1 VIIVDSGDLLNE
13 DEELPESVVESAELK
28 ADAMVRILNHI
39 GLDAAGVGELDL
51 VLGIDFLK
59 ELEAKYNFPFI
70 SANLVD
76 ESNTPIF
83 KPYVVKEVNGKKI
96 GIFSII
102 GDTSEMASKVK
113 QITKG
118 AASVT
123 DPLEAAESVI
133 SELSGKV
140 DYMIAL
146 AHQKTNRNWVLARRV
161 DGIDLV
167 VGGHDKQKTADP
179 SEADTT
185 LIVQAGEKNQYQ
197 GLLEVVMDGSKT
209 WSNRLAPLGE
219 EIANDPEVKAM
230 INKYNDDIIDL
241 YSSPSSSK
249 PATEATL
256 RLTACEPCHSDA
268 VKQWKTT
275 DHAHAYQ
282 TLVEQNK
289 QFDPKCL
296 MCHTTRFEKPEGFS
310 MKQQQME
317 LVNVQ
322 CESCHGHADKHL
334 SSMEPIPVPDPDID
348 FCVTCH
354 TPDRCPE
361 FKEESEIVMDKIKH

>member
-1 VIIVDSGDLLNE
+1 VINVDSGDLLNE
-13 DEELPESVVESAELK
+13 DEELPESVMESAKLK
-28 ADAMVRILNHI
+28 ADAVVGILSHI
-39 GLDAAGVGELDL
+39 GIDAVGVGELDL

-96 GIFSII
+96 GILSII
-102 GDTSEMASKVK
+102 GDTSEMVSKVK

-118 AASVT
+118 TASVT
-123 DPLEAAESVI
+123 DPLEAAKSVI
-133 SELSGKV
+133 SELSGEV
-140 DYMIAL
+140 DYMIVL
-146 AHQKTNRNWVLARRV
+146 AHQKTNRNWVIARRV

-179 SEADTT
+179 SVADTT

-197 GLLEVVMDGSKT
+197 GMLEVAMDGSKT
-209 WSNRLAPLGE
+209 WSNQLVKLGE
-219 EIANDPEVKAM
+219 EIPDDPDVKAM
-230 INKYNDDIIDL
+230 INKYNDDIIEL
-241 YSSPSSSK
+241 YSSPSSSQ
-249 PATEATL
+249 PATEVTL

-282 TLVEQNK
+282 TLVEQSK

-310 MKQQQME
+310 MKQQQMD

-322 CESCHGHADKHL
+322 CESCHGFADKHL

-348 FCVTCH
+348 FCATCH
-354 TPDRCPE
+354 TSDRCPE
-361 FKEESEIVMDKIKH
+361 FKEEAEIVMDKIKH